1 MIDLKSIDLV
11 PLTKELAVKFATMP
25 GVPGERELKR
35 ERVAHFAA
43 LAREGTPFQL
53 MWTTAIAKDTGEEYR
68 FDGHH
73 ASYALSRLTEEE
85 FPANWKVALRV
96 FEIDSLA
103 EDAVELLLRQPGGR
117 KVAERHQA
125 EGDRRRS
132 GARSSR
138 PREMPGVQRISRDH

>member
-1 MIDLKSIDLV
+1 
-11 PLTKELAVKFATMP
+11 
-25 GVPGERELKR
+25 
-35 ERVAHFAA
+35 
-43 LAREGTPFQL
+43 

-132 GARSSR
+132 GARSSGLVR
-138 PREMPGVQRISRDH
+138 CQVCNEYRGTIDFDDQSGGLSLSV